1 MPSNDGRAITIEAYD
16 RHRGGPMND
25 RRVATRGAT
34 AVLVVLAACS
44 SSTTNTASCAASPF
58 RRDVPLVIAHA
69 GDGGLAPANTM
80 YALELGRAAGADMLD
95 LDVRMT
101 ADGVVVARH
110 DRELST
116 TTDGK
121 GPVDEATWA
130 EIAELDAAATWT
142 GDPPDRPVGV
152 LRVRDAL
159 EAFPDDTFSLEIKQ
173 TTPSMVDP
181 LCDVLT
187 ATGSRGRVFI
197 SSNDDV
203 ATYAFRD
210 ACPGV
215 TITTTYQDLDDRDAA
230 EAAGTFWCWPS
241 PINQPPFDA
250 ISDRLTAAVTYA
262 HEHGGA
268 IFTWVVDD
276 PDELRRL
283 AEAGVDGVYTDRPDV
298 ARQVFDD
305 LAG

>member
-1 MPSNDGRAITIEAYD
+1 
-16 RHRGGPMND
+16 MND
-25 RRVATRGAT
+25 RRGVAGA
-34 AVLVVLAACS
+34 LVVLAACS
-44 SSTTNTASCAASPF
+44 SSTPIATSCDPSPF

-69 GDGGLAPANTM
+69 GNGGLAPPNTM

-110 DRELST
+110 DRDLST
-116 TTDGK
+116 STDGS

-130 EIAELDAAATWT
+130 EVAELDAAATWT
-142 GDPPDRPVGV
+142 GAPLDRRIGV
-152 LRVRDAL
+152 PMVRDAL
-159 EAFPDDTFSLEIKQ
+159 EAFPDEIFSLEIKQ
-173 TTPSMVDP
+173 TSPSMVEP

-187 ATGSRGRVFI
+187 ATGSRDRVFI

-215 TITTTYQDLDDRDAA
+215 TITTTYRDLDDRDAA
-230 EAAGTFWCWPS
+230 EAAGEFWCWPS

-250 ISDRLTAAVTYA
+250 ISDRLAAAVEYS
-262 HEHGGA
+262 HDHGGA

-298 ARQVFDD
+298 ARQVFDEIVFDD
-305 LAG
+305 LAD